1 MDTMFS
7 PSQPLRKLFA
17 VLMTVTLLWGIGAE
31 ACSDWIEHELSH
43 SEAPG
48 DRNDG
53 DHSNSGAPAA
63 HDHGCHAS
71 HHLQIHLAAALP
83 VPAVKA
89 VLPPAVPPVIG
100 RRANA
105 PDLPYH
111 PPRSATLA

>member
-1 MDTMFS
+1 MFRS
-7 PSQPLRKLFA
+7 SRAFRKLLV
-17 VLMTVTLLWGIGAE
+17 VLMTVTLLWGIAAE
-31 ACSDWIEHELSH
+31 ACSDWIQHERSH
-43 SEAPG
+43 TEAPSDG
-48 DRNDG
+48 NDG
-53 DHSNSGAPAA
+53 DHSSSGAPAG

-89 VLPPAVPPVIG
+89 ALPPAVPPVIA

-111 PPRSATLA
+111 PPRSTILA